1 MNIEK
6 TVMPI
11 ATAVEKVTA
20 KYSRENIK
28 ELILA
33 DLKKQG
39 IHAVGAKVGFNTD
52 YKYVTDEWG
61 MNSHL
66 MCEFLGATVDIT
78 GA

>member
-6 TVMPI
+6 TMMPI

-33 DLKKQG
+33 DLEKQG
-39 IHAVGAKVGFNTD
+39 IHAVGLKIWFDTD
-52 YKYVTDEWG
+52 YKYVADEWG
-61 MNSHL
+61 MNGHL